1 MMRLFPVLLWLVA
14 CEPEG
19 DDDGKRPDLSETD
32 DTATATAGV
41 NPYVVS
47 VAFAT
52 CNPDSDGVDF
62 WAVEVSVGDP
72 QGSADIASFGSTLSV
87 VNGGTTLATY
97 DMACLSGGCS
107 TSWQSTDDNIDC
119 DLGRDSTFRVVIVDE
134 SGNAS
139 EPFDHRPA

>member
-1 MMRLFPVLLWLVA
+1 MRLFPVLLGLVGLA
-14 CEPEG
+14 GCEPEG
-19 DDDGKRPDLSETD
+19 DDGKRPDLSETD
-32 DTATATAGV
+32 DTATAGV

-52 CNPDSDGVDF
+52 CDPDPDGVDF

-72 QGSADIASFGSTLSV
+72 QGSEDIASFGSTLSV

-107 TSWQSTDDNIDC
+107 TSWQSADDNIDC
-119 DLGRDSTFRVVIVDE
+119 DLGRDSTFRVVILDE

-139 EPFDHRPA
+139 DPFDYSPV